1 MDDALPLHKK
11 YNTQVSTS
19 IIQSIWWLG
28 IKKGIFQVLTL
39 YSPWNDPDQ
48 EMIPKWTPKWYRQ
61 RNDPH
66 FSSRRP
72 QNDPQLIIG
81 MEWYSAMKLLQVHC
95 SVYVPES
102 HLTFHD
108 GLCYFSALLSLIYA
122 PLCLLFFYLKHH
134 FKILKSVNT
143 TFVKFTIQG
152 MQFWH
157 NPGYDHLSN
166 KIMNNRKCYVHWCY
180 QLRFMVLLKLYTK

>member
-1 MDDALPLHKK
+1 
-11 YNTQVSTS
+11 
-19 IIQSIWWLG
+19 
-28 IKKGIFQVLTL
+28 
-39 YSPWNDPDQ
+39 
-48 EMIPKWTPKWYRQ
+48 
-61 RNDPH
+61 
-66 FSSRRP
+66 
-72 QNDPQLIIG
+72 
-81 MEWYSAMKLLQVHC
+81 MEWYSAMKLLQVYC

-152 MQFWH
+152 MQF
-157 NPGYDHLSN
+157 
-166 KIMNNRKCYVHWCY
+166 
-180 QLRFMVLLKLYTK
+180 

>member
-1 MDDALPLHKK
+1 MTWYQKRYFPGIDIVQPLK
-11 YNTQVSTS
+11 
-19 IIQSIWWLG
+19 W
-28 IKKGIFQVLTL
+28 
-39 YSPWNDPDQ
+39 PWPGNDPQMDP
-48 EMIPKWTPKWYRQ
+48 EMIPTPKRSPFLFTSTPKW
-61 RNDPH
+61 P
-66 FSSRRP
+66 P
-72 QNDPQLIIG
+72 IIG
-81 MEWYSAMKLLQVHC
+81 MEWYSAMKLLQVCC